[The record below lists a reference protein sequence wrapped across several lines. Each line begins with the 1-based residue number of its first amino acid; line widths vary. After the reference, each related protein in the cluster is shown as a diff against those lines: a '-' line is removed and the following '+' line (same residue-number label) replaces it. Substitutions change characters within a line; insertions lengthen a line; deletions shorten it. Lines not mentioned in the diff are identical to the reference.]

1 MEKTQRREPRL
12 RRELGLF
19 STTMLGMGG
28 AICAGVFV
36 TLGYASTLAGTSLI
50 LVMVF
55 GGVINLL
62 TMLSFAELGSALPH
76 AGGEYTFVRV
86 AYEGFMPFATGWFE
100 WTSNIFYASFSALG
114 FGNLLSYV
122 FPGVN
127 VPLVAVVT
135 ILAFALLNIKGI
147 KEAGLVEAGMVLV
160 LLCILVAFIARGLST
175 PSVTDLTISSP
186 QGLFGLLRA
195 SAFVFVVYLGGE
207 AIVAAQAEI
216 KSPEKTISRAIVI
229 SCLALIVIYTLITFV
244 VFRTVTPEELASQ
257 ASPLS
262 FVADRLMGGV
272 GVALIT
278 LAGVVAALTSVNTS
292 IMAQARVAYAMARDG
307 YFPSWCHRLHGSY
320 CTPYLA
326 TILGSSVAV
335 ATALLGGINFVTYAT
350 DFGFIMGFIFVN
362 LALMSLRS
370 KMPLLK
376 RPFRVPLYPVTPILG
391 LATSLLLI
399 AFLDAT
405 TLIMG
410 AILLVA
416 GGVIYRVRMNGKR
429 TGAIDLEDEA
439 GRGVGV
445 RD

>member
-1 MEKTQRREPRL
+1 MGSKQHREPRL

-36 TLGYASTLAGTSLI
+36 TLGYASTMAGTSLI
-50 LVMVF
+50 LVMIVI
-55 GGVINLL
+55 GVINLL

-76 AGGEYTFVRV
+76 AGGEYTFVRI

-114 FGNLLSYV
+114 FGNLISYV

-135 ILAFALLNIKGI
+135 ILAFTLLNIKGI
-147 KEAGLVEAGMVLV
+147 KEAGLVEAGMVIV
-160 LLCILVAFIARGLST
+160 LLCILVAFIARGLLT

-186 QGLFGLLRA
+186 QGLFGPLRA

-244 VFRTVTPEELASQ
+244 VFRTVTPEELAAQS
-257 ASPLS
+257 SPLT

-272 GVALIT
+272 GVAMIT
-278 LAGVVAALTSVNTS
+278 FAGVIAALTSVNTS

-307 YFPSWCHRLHGSY
+307 YFPSWCFRLHGRF
-320 CTPYLA
+320 CTPYIA
-326 TILGSSVAV
+326 TALGSAVAV
-335 ATALLGGINFVTYAT
+335 ATTLLGGITFVIYAT

-362 LALMSLRS
+362 LALITLRT
-370 KMPLLK
+370 KMPQLE
-376 RPFRVPLYPVTPILG
+376 RPFRVPLYPATPILG
-391 LATSLLLI
+391 IATSLLLI
-399 AFLDAT
+399 AFLDQTA
-405 TLIMG
+405 LAAG
-410 AILLVA
+410 ALLLVVGA
-416 GGVIYRVRMNGKR
+416 VIYRVRMNGGR
-429 TGAIDLEDEA
+429 PSPLVLDGGAGDGEA
-439 GRGVGV
+439 SG
-445 RD
+445 

>member
-50 LVMVF
+50 LVMVV

-62 TMLSFAELGSALPH
+62 TMLSFAELSAALPL

-127 VPLVAVVT
+127 VPLVAVAT
-135 ILAFALLNIKGI
+135 ILVFTLLNIKGI
-147 KEAGLVEAGMVLV
+147 KEAGLAEAGMVLV
-160 LLCILVAFIARGLST
+160 LLCILGTFIAKGLST
-175 PSVTDLTISSP
+175 PSAMSLVISSP
-186 QGLFGLLRA
+186 QGLFGLLKA

-257 ASPLS
+257 ATPLS
-262 FVADRLMGGV
+262 FVADRLMGGA
-272 GVALIT
+272 GVVLIT
-278 LAGVVAALTSVNTS
+278 VAGVVAALTSVNTS
-292 IMAQARVAYAMARDG
+292 IMAQARVAYAMGRDG
-307 YFPSWCHRLHGSY
+307 YFPSWCYRLHSRFS
-320 CTPYLA
+320 TPYLA
-326 TILGSSVAV
+326 TILGSAVAV

-370 KMPLLK
+370 KMPMLK
-376 RPFRVPLYPVTPILG
+376 RPFRVPFYPVTPILG

-410 AILLVA
+410 AILLVVA
-416 GGVIYRVRMNGKR
+416 GVIYRVRMKGKR
-429 TGAIDLEDEA
+429 LGAFDLEDEA

>member
-76 AGGEYTFVRV
+76 AGGEYTFVRI

-135 ILAFALLNIKGI
+135 ILAFTLLNIKGI

-272 GVALIT
+272 GVVLIT
-278 LAGVVAALTSVNTS
+278 FAGVMAALTSVNTS
-292 IMAQARVAYAMARDG
+292 IMAQARVAYAMGRDG

-326 TILGSSVAV
+326 TALGSSVAV

-410 AILLVA
+410 AILLVV

-429 TGAIDLEDEA
+429 LGAIDLEDEA
-439 GRGVGV
+439 GRGVGI

>member
-135 ILAFALLNIKGI
+135 ILAFTLLNIKGI

-175 PSVTDLTISSP
+175 PSVTDLAISSP

-257 ASPLS
+257 TSPLS

-278 LAGVVAALTSVNTS
+278 IAGVVAALTSVNTS

-307 YFPSWCHRLHGSY
+307 YFPSWCHRLHRSY
-320 CTPYLA
+320 STPYLA
-326 TILGSSVAV
+326 TILGSVVAV

-410 AILLVA
+410 AILLVV

-439 GRGVGV
+439 GRSVGV